1 MTILV
6 TGSAGFIGYSV
17 SEALLARGETVAGF
31 DNFNDYYDPT
41 IKEVRTQRLNSRG
54 GYSLVRGDLAD
65 MDALSEV
72 FEKHKPDRVVHL
84 AAQAGVRYSID
95 HPEKYVS
102 SNLVGF
108 CNMLELCKRHS
119 VDHLVFASTSSVYG
133 ASDAVRFSE
142 EQSTDGP
149 LSIYAATKKS
159 NEVLA
164 YSYAH
169 LFGIKMTALRFFTVY
184 GPWGRPDMALFLF
197 TKKILAGEP
206 IPVFNNG
213 NHARDFTYIDDIV
226 RGVIDVVDH
235 PPKVESDKPPHRIF
249 NIGRGAPV
257 ELMDFIAILEK
268 CLGKKAIIDFK
279 PMQPGDVEK
288 TWASTDALHALSGYQ
303 AQVSVEEGVSRFVD
317 WYKDYFN
324 VA

>member
-54 GYSLVRGDLAD
+54 GFSLVRGDLAE
-65 MDALSEV
+65 MDQLSEV
-72 FEKHKPDRVVHL
+72 FETHKPSRVVHL
-84 AAQAGVRYSID
+84 AAQAGVRYSIE
-95 HPEKYVS
+95 HPEKYVA

-142 EQSTDGP
+142 GQSTDGP

-169 LFGIKMTALRFFTVY
+169 LFGMKMTALRFFTVY
-184 GPWGRPDMALFLF
+184 GPWGRPDMALFMF

-213 NHARDFTYIDDIV
+213 NHARDFTYVDDIV
-226 RGVIDVVDH
+226 RGVVDVVDH
-235 PPKVESDKPPHRIF
+235 PPVAENGKPPHRIF

-288 TWASTDALHALSGYQ
+288 TWASTEALHALSGYE
-303 AQVSVEEGVSRFVD
+303 AQVSVEEGVSRFVE

-324 VA
+324 VT

>member
-17 SEALLARGETVAGF
+17 CEALLARGETVAGF
-31 DNFNDYYDPT
+31 DNFNDYYDPA
-41 IKEVRTQRLNSRG
+41 IKEVRTQRLHSRG

-65 MDALSEV
+65 NDALAEV
-72 FEKHKPDRVVHL
+72 FETHKPDRVVHL
-84 AAQAGVRYSID
+84 AAQAGVRYSIE

-102 SNLVGF
+102 ANLVGF
-108 CNMLELCKRHS
+108 CNMLELCKVHG
-119 VDHLVFASTSSVYG
+119 VEHMVFASTSSVYG
-133 ASDAVRFSE
+133 ASEAERFSE

-184 GPWGRPDMALFLF
+184 GPWGRPDMALFMF
-197 TKKILAGEP
+197 TQKILAGEP

-213 NHARDFTYIDDIV
+213 RHARDFTYIDDIV
-226 RGVIDVVDH
+226 RGVLDVVDY
-235 PPKVESDKPPHRIF
+235 PPVVEPGKPPHRIF

-257 ELMDFIAILEK
+257 ELMDFIAVLEK
-268 CLGKKAIIDFK
+268 CLGRKAIIDFK
-279 PMQPGDVEK
+279 PMQPGDVER
-288 TWASTDALHALSGYQ
+288 TWASMDSLHALSGYQ

-317 WYKDYFN
+317 WYKQYFN
-324 VA
+324 IA

>member
-17 SEALLARGETVAGF
+17 SEALLARGESVAGF

-54 GYSLVRGDLAD
+54 NFNLIRGDLAEVD
-65 MDALSEV
+65 QLSEV

-84 AAQAGVRYSID
+84 AAQAGVRYSIE
-95 HPEKYVS
+95 HPEKYVAA
-102 SNLVGF
+102 NLVGF
-108 CNMLELCKRHS
+108 CNMLELCKQHS
-119 VDHLVFASTSSVYG
+119 VEHLVFASTSSVYG
-133 ASDAVRFSE
+133 ASDAVKFSE

-169 LFGIKMTALRFFTVY
+169 LFGMKMTALRFFTVY
-184 GPWGRPDMALFLF
+184 GPWGRPDMALFMF

-235 PPKVESDKPPHRIF
+235 PPEAEAGIPPHRIF

-288 TWASTDALHALSGYQ
+288 TWASTDALQALSGYE

-317 WYKDYFN
+317 WYKAYFN